1 VVFPRPIRA
10 VVFDMDGLL
19 VDTEAPIRDA
29 MMAVAASMGRELPL
43 SVFMTMVGTTNQV
56 SDAILQA
63 HFGDGFSLDAF
74 SREVRRLIDA
84 VFEAGV
90 ALKPGAVELLDL
102 IDERGLPAA
111 LATSSSRRAVDRHLP
126 PQVVARFSAFIT
138 SESVTRGKPHPEPY
152 LKAAAALNTP
162 PQFCLALEDSHN
174 GVRAAHAAGLMTV
187 MVPDLLEAT
196 EEMHAKCVAV
206 MESLHHV
213 REAMRPGG

>member
-126 PQVVARFSAFIT
+126 PQVVARFCAFIT

-206 MESLHHV
+206 MDSLHHV

>member
-206 MESLHHV
+206 MDSLHHV